1 MMLELLLLLAVAPS
15 PAGPWRAALNLAGGE
30 LRFSLDIGG
39 GPGRWTGQ
47 LCNGPA
53 CQAFSG
59 ISRAGDTLVFEMGE
73 YAASITA
80 VLKQDSLVGRYSNVG
95 RRGPRVIPFRASRG
109 RWAPTAPRPELL
121 GRWDAWFL
129 SGFDQSPRV
138 LEFRNGRQ
146 GLEGTVIS
154 NSGDYGLFWG
164 TMTGDS
170 VALAHFDGSFVYLL
184 TGQLAG
190 DTLRGTFHAGLRTQ
204 TAFVATRSSGRQ
216 HLTPPGAVTRA
227 DTSARFSFAFP
238 DLEGRRVSSD
248 DPRFRGK
255 VVLVDIFGT
264 WCPTCHDA
272 APALARLYQR
282 FRGRGLE
289 VVGIA
294 FEVTGDTA
302 QDAPLL
308 RRYRDK
314 YGLAYPLLLG
324 GISEAETVAEA
335 FPQLDG
341 FTAFP
346 TTIFLGRD
354 GRVRRVHAGFYGPAT
369 GAQHDALVAEFC
381 REVARL
387 LEEEGRSEE

>member
-1 MMLELLLLLAVAPS
+1 MTLQLLLLLAAEPS
-15 PAGPWRAALNLAGGE
+15 PAGPWRAALDLAGGE
-30 LRFSLDIGG
+30 LRFSLTIEGAA
-39 GPGRWTGQ
+39 GRWTGR

-53 CQAFSG
+53 CQPFSG
-59 ISRAGDTLVFEMGE
+59 ITFRGDTLVLEMGE

-80 VLKQDSLVGRYSNVG
+80 VLKNDSLLGRYQNVG
-95 RRGPRVIPFRASRG
+95 RRGPRVIPFRARRG
-109 RWAPTAPRPELL
+109 TWSHASAPTALL

-138 LEFRNGRQ
+138 LEFRNGLQ

-164 TMTGDS
+164 GMVGDS
-170 VALAHFDGSFVYLL
+170 LAIAHFDGSFVYLL
-184 TGQLAG
+184 TGRLAG

-204 TAFVATRSSGRQ
+204 TAFVATRSSGRP
-216 HLTPPGAVTRA
+216 HLTPPVAVTRA
-227 DTSARFSFAFP
+227 DTSARFAFAFR
-238 DLEGRRVSSD
+238 DLEGRPVTSE

-272 APALARLYQR
+272 APALAHLYECYR
-282 FRGRGLE
+282 DRGLE

-314 YGLAYPLLLG
+314 FGLRYPLLIG
-324 GISEAETVAEA
+324 GVSDAEA
-335 FPQLDG
+335 VAAVLPQLDG

-369 GAQHDALVAEFC
+369 GAQHDALVADFR
-381 REVARL
+381 REVERL
-387 LEEEGRSEE
+387 LSEE